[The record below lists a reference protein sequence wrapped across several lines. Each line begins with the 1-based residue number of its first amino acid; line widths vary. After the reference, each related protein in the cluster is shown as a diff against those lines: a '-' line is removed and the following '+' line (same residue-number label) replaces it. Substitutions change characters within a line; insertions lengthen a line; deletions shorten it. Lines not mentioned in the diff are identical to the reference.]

1 VVDGGDGGPYL
12 PPSFSTGWARFA
24 ARHGFAGVTFHTLRH
39 GAATLML
46 AAGVPDPV
54 VIRIMGH
61 ADARILKRYQD
72 VVPQLLRDAAAK
84 MDGLLRGVGGGAE

>member
-1 VVDGGDGGPYL
+1 
-12 PPSFSTGWARFA
+12 
-24 ARHGFAGVTFHTLRH
+24 
-39 GAATLML
+39 ML

-84 MDGLLRGVGGGAE
+84 MDGLLRGVGGGAG